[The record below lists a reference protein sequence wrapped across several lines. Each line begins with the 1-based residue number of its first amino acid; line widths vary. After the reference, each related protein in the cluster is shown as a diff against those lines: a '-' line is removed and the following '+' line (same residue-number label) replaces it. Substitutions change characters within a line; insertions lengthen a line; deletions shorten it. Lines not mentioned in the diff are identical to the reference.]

1 DGKHFGVVH
10 FLADDSVAVVHANW
24 VEGSV
29 CFWPNETTSKK
40 LQALTKEGKL
50 PELGWK
56 EFQFASLGWYDSY
69 EKARMKLPIAEEVSD
84 LCSDP
89 ELGHGKRKKTR
100 RLASSDSEVEVE
112 EGYVPPKPP
121 TPPCLIS
128 RSDLGKKSSHPIS
141 SGHEAL
147 AHSRSHEK
155 SGQKV
160 QGSDLISS
168 RDHPPRR
175 HSRSRKQSA
184 QLAHDSH
191 PVSRGSE
198 SLLRRQ
204 SKSPEWSSQR
214 AHDSRSASRGSEPLS
229 WKCSHSRRY
238 SSQQGHGSRP
248 PHHGSESSHR
258 GESKSPEWSNR
269 MMHGSRPV
277 SRGGESLHR
286 RQSESPEWSSQQAHG
301 SHSASRGGEPFPSR
315 RSRSPRHSSQQAHGS
330 RASRH
335 EGASSPWMSSP
346 GSPEAFS
353 QHVHST
359 CPVVSGGE
367 PHSQPAHTSAG
378 AISGQQWNGFMM
390 QALKLLHMLKQR
402 QQQHSEQLTL
412 ITSMLDN
419 VLPAPTEAFVVPPLK
434 SLEDFLAFEKVL
446 AASKEKRLQLRRYLA
461 VIGGDDAKEKA
472 SRIIRKLLSHDIA
485 VAFTWYGTKDKRRFC
500 DLHFCQMMCGVL
512 TEKQNEKEAEVTL
525 KDIERTAMTWMRH
538 AKERLEKCRK
548 G

>member
-89 ELGHGKRKKTR
+89 ELGRGKRKKTR

-147 AHSRSHEK
+147 AHLRSHEK
-155 SGQKV
+155 SGQK
-160 QGSDLISS
+160 
-168 RDHPPRR
+168 
-175 HSRSRKQSA
+175 A
-184 QLAHDSH
+184 QDSH

-204 SKSPEWSSQR
+204 SKSPEWSSQH
-214 AHDSRSASRGSEPLS
+214 A
-229 WKCSHSRRY
+229 
-238 SSQQGHGSRP
+238 
-248 PHHGSESSHR
+248 
-258 GESKSPEWSNR
+258 
-269 MMHGSRPV
+269 HGSRPV

-301 SHSASRGGEPFPSR
+301 SHSASRGGEPFPWR

-330 RASRH
+330 RTSRH
-335 EGASSPWMSSP
+335 EACPHLGCPHRDHLRLSASMCT
-346 GSPEAFS
+346 A
-353 QHVHST
+353 
-359 CPVVSGGE
+359 
-367 PHSQPAHTSAG
+367 PA
-378 AISGQQWNGFMM
+378 
-390 QALKLLHMLKQR
+390 
-402 QQQHSEQLTL
+402 
-412 ITSMLDN
+412 
-419 VLPAPTEAFVVPPLK
+419 
-434 SLEDFLAFEKVL
+434 
-446 AASKEKRLQLRRYLA
+446 
-461 VIGGDDAKEKA
+461 
-472 SRIIRKLLSHDIA
+472 LLS
-485 VAFTWYGTKDKRRFC
+485 VAESPTVSLLIRQLGQSQANNGMA
-500 DLHFCQMMCGVL
+500 L
-512 TEKQNEKEAEVTL
+512 
-525 KDIERTAMTWMRH
+525 
-538 AKERLEKCRK
+538 
-548 G
+548 

>member
-89 ELGHGKRKKTR
+89 ELGRGKRKKTR

-155 SGQKV
+155 SGHKA

-214 AHDSRSASRGSEPLS
+214 AH
-229 WKCSHSRRY
+229 
-238 SSQQGHGSRP
+238 
-248 PHHGSESSHR
+248 
-258 GESKSPEWSNR
+258 
-269 MMHGSRPV
+269 GSRPV

-286 RQSESPEWSSQQAHG
+286 RQSESPEWSSQQAHDIKKKSHLHIFACKATCKAFQTHFYSMHAWGGCPFIAWFNRIGGMLSFSG
-301 SHSASRGGEPFPSR
+301 SHSASRGGEPFPWR
-315 RSRSPRHSSQQAHGS
+315 RSRSPRHSSQQAHVGG
-330 RASRH
+330 RTSRH

-461 VIGGDDAKEKA
+461 VIGGDDAKEKT

-512 TEKQNEKEAEVTL
+512 TEKQNEKEVEVTL